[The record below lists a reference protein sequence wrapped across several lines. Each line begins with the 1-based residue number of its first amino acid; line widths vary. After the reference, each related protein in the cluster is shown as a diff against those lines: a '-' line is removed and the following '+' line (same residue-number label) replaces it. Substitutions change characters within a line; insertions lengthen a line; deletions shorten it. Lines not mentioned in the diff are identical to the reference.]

1 MSTDGHHHAL
11 SETLSSTILARQPSA
26 KRPANADLY
35 QHISTAK
42 IIELFNQGLS
52 HRKIGK
58 VLGMGPGSVGTRL
71 RREGKVRTRPGLV
84 GKELEE
90 ARLDAAWEARH
101 GLANRVICRECGQFM
116 QGMNANGEHSHLRK
130 HHMTADEYASKYPGA
145 RFCSIARAAALAAK
159 QGREGDIQKFMEA
172 LAAQYLTAK
181 ELLECRTDPAW
192 EERRGFDF
200 VACRKCGFKS
210 KTDLY
215 LHVHR
220 HGYSRIKEYRA
231 EYPKA
236 PRVSFARRRDFLSDY
251 TKRMYANKKAHL
263 AELERI
269 AAKREKL
276 AEAECRVTKLREELA
291 KLSAKLGRPR
301 TREDDV
307 AKYGPRIREL
317 RTQGKSWG
325 QVQRI
330 MNQETAENRSLS
342 HWRMLA
348 KYLVTTTA

>member
-1 MSTDGHHHAL
+1 LTTH
-11 SETLSSTILARQPSA
+11 SSTTPAQQPST
-26 KRPANADLY
+26 KRPANAELY
-35 QHISTAK
+35 QHIPAAK

-52 HRKIGK
+52 HRRIGK
-58 VLGMGPGSVGTRL
+58 VIGMGPCSVGTRL
-71 RREGKVRTRPGLV
+71 RREGKVRRRASLV
-84 GKELEE
+84 GEELEE
-90 ARLDAAWEARH
+90 ARLDAAWEARR
-101 GLANRVICRECGQFM
+101 GLANRVVCRECSQFM
-116 QGMNANGEHSHLRK
+116 AGINVNGEHSHLRK
-130 HHMTADEYASKYPGA
+130 HHITADEYASKYPGA
-145 RFCSIARAAALAAK
+145 RFTSFAITARQGVR
-159 QGREGDIQKFMEA
+159 QGRAGNVQKLMERF
-172 LAAQYLTAK
+172 AAQYLTAK
-181 ELLECRTDPAW
+181 ELMECRTDPAW

-215 LHVHR
+215 LHIHR
-220 HGYSRIKEYRA
+220 RGYSRVKEYRA

-236 PRVSFARRRDFLSDY
+236 PPVSDRKSRLRANY

-276 AEAECRVTKLREELA
+276 VEAECRVTKLREELA
-291 KLSAKLGRPR
+291 KQEALVQQLRAKLGRPP
-301 TREDDV
+301 TREADV
-307 AKYGPRIREL
+307 AKYGHRIMEL

-330 MNQETAENRSLS
+330 MNQETADNRSVS
-342 HWRMLA
+342 GWRMLA